1 MLSSRQGRKIRIM
14 EHIRKEIG
22 KYLTNLFIDHEGKSI
37 DLCKFEICS

>member
-22 KYLTNLFIDHEGKSI
+22 KCLTLIYSSI
-37 DLCKFEICS
+37 MKETQ